1 MSNILC
7 IYYSRS
13 GKTRQAMEAVAADLE
28 AELVELTDGV
38 DRKGNLRAVA
48 ACFDA
53 VRKATRPLEPFQTAK
68 PIDQYDLVIIGT
80 PVWAGR
86 CCSVIREFLKKYG
99 SDLSRVAYLLTRGS
113 KRKYEEVC
121 RQMDTYTAAP
131 HLYWA
136 SLQAGSA
143 GEAFWRTEFI
153 RQIRGG
159 AHAE

>member
-7 IYYSRS
+7 LYYSRS
-13 GKTRQAMEAVAADLE
+13 GKTRQAMEAIAAELE

-38 DRKGNLRAVA
+38 ERSGSLHAVA

-53 VRKATRPLEPFQTAK
+53 VRKSTRPLEPFQTARSL
-68 PIDQYDLVIIGT
+68 PQYDLVILGT

-86 CCSVIREFLKKYG
+86 CTPVVREFLKKYG
-99 SDLSRVAYLLTRGS
+99 GDLERVAYVLTRGG

-121 RQMDTYTAAP
+121 RQMDQYTAAP
-131 HLYWA
+131 HLQWI

-143 GEAFWRTEFI
+143 GEAFWRAEFI
-153 RQIRGG
+153 RQIRG
-159 AHAE
+159 AAYVE